1 MSILITGAGG
11 FVGERALQ
19 AWSEGVAWPKV
30 DLRNRDAVKT
40 AVAALPELE
49 GVLHLAALS
58 SVQRS
63 FQDPAT
69 VYEVNF
75 MGTVNLLD
83 ALTTEGKACPFLFV
97 STAAVYGDPDGL
109 PMPLQEASP
118 IAPNSPYAAS
128 KAAAE
133 QAVLEWGRRMGQRA
147 MIARPSNH
155 TGPGQPDHYFLPS
168 MAQQITRV
176 PRGEAVSIKTG
187 DLNVSRDFTHVDD
200 VVAAYRSLLNSGQ
213 AGGIYNVASGQARP
227 ISELL
232 EGLIRASQ
240 RRVAAEVDSG
250 RVRGETPRPLSV
262 CIERLQADTGWA
274 PTRELEQLYTDL
286 IEFWESR

>member
-11 FVGERALQ
+11 FVGSRALR
-19 AWSEGVAWPKV
+19 AWPEAVAWPNV
-30 DLRNRDAVKT
+30 DLRDRDAVRT
-40 AVAALPELE
+40 AVASLPKLE

-63 FQDPAT
+63 FEDPVG

-83 ALTTEGKACPFLFV
+83 ALATESKACPFLFV
-97 STAAVYGDPDGL
+97 STAAVYGDPEGL
-109 PMPLQEASP
+109 PMPLREVSP
-118 IAPNSPYAAS
+118 LAPKSPYAAS

-133 QAVLEWGRRMGQRA
+133 QAVLEWGRRTGQRA

-155 TGPGQPDHYFLPS
+155 TGPGQLDHYFLPS
-168 MAQQITRV
+168 MANQITRV
-176 PRGEAVSIKTG
+176 PRGEAISIKTG

-200 VVAAYRSLLNSGQ
+200 VVVAYRSLLDSGQ
-213 AGGIYNVASGQARP
+213 AGATYNVASGQARP

-240 RRVAAEVDSG
+240 RQVTTEVESG
-250 RVRGETPRPLSV
+250 RVRGETSRPLSV
-262 CIERLQADTGWA
+262 CIERLKADTGWA
-274 PTRELEQLYTDL
+274 PKRELEQLYADL